1 MESRVERFKYIYGKY
16 GTYSLKYIYATMNY
30 SRFQDAED
38 IHQEVFMCL
47 FQNDIVMAIDEE
59 SIKAWILTVS
69 KYKTY
74 NFLKKHST
82 SHELLILDDFLH
94 NNLADQSMIDTFIEF
109 HALLPWINKL
119 KELERRLIYDRIL
132 GLSFDEIAKQEHKSI
147 HALKGVY
154 YRGLKKLRK
163 NMNRLIYT

>member
-16 GTYSLKYIYATMNY
+16 GTCALKYIYATMNY

-38 IHQEVFMCL
+38 MHQEVFMCL
-47 FQNDIVMAIDEE
+47 FQNDKVMSIDEE

-74 NFLKKHST
+74 NFLKKYST
-82 SHELLILDDFLH
+82 SHELLILDDFLL
-94 NNLADQSMIDTFIEF
+94 NNLADQSIIDIFIEF
-109 HALLPWINKL
+109 HVLLPWINKL